1 MLEDSVVH
9 HQREKSNVCEEVIE
23 DVIRPSVGL
32 GFISESSESIVSAVQ
47 QTHSV
52 VDAQLQEEVKESA
65 SICTKCQ

>member
-9 HQREKSNVCEEVIE
+9 HQREKSNVFEEAIE

-52 VDAQLQEEVKESA
+52 VDAQLQEEVK
-65 SICTKCQ
+65 

>member
-9 HQREKSNVCEEVIE
+9 HQREKSNVFEEVIE

-47 QTHSV
+47 QTHSI
-52 VDAQLQEEVKESA
+52 VDVQLQEEVKES
-65 SICTKCQ
+65 K

>member
-9 HQREKSNVCEEVIE
+9 HQREKSNVFEEAIE

-52 VDAQLQEEVKESA
+52 VDAQFQEEVKES
-65 SICTKCQ
+65 K

>member
-52 VDAQLQEEVKESA
+52 VDAQLQEEVKES
-65 SICTKCQ
+65 K

>member
-9 HQREKSNVCEEVIE
+9 HQIEKSNVFEEVIE
-23 DVIRPSVGL
+23 VVIRPSVGL

-52 VDAQLQEEVKESA
+52 VDAQFQEEVKES
-65 SICTKCQ
+65 K

>member
-9 HQREKSNVCEEVIE
+9 HQREKSNVFEEVIE

-32 GFISESSESIVSAVQ
+32 DFISESSESIVSAVQ

-52 VDAQLQEEVKESA
+52 VDAQLQEEVKES
-65 SICTKCQ
+65 K

>member
-1 MLEDSVVH
+1 MFEDSVVH
-9 HQREKSNVCEEVIE
+9 HQREKSNVFEEVIE

-52 VDAQLQEEVKESA
+52 VDAQLQEEVKES
-65 SICTKCQ
+65 K

>member
-9 HQREKSNVCEEVIE
+9 HQREKSNVFEEVVE

-52 VDAQLQEEVKESA
+52 VDAQLQEELKES
-65 SICTKCQ
+65 K

>member
-9 HQREKSNVCEEVIE
+9 HQREKSNVFEEVIE

-47 QTHSV
+47 QNHSV
-52 VDAQLQEEVKESA
+52 VDAQLQEEVKES
-65 SICTKCQ
+65 K

>member
-9 HQREKSNVCEEVIE
+9 HQREKSNVFEEAIE

-52 VDAQLQEEVKESA
+52 VDAQLQEEVKES
-65 SICTKCQ
+65 K

>member
-9 HQREKSNVCEEVIE
+9 HQREKSNVFEEVVE

-52 VDAQLQEEVKESA
+52 VDAQLQEEVKES
-65 SICTKCQ
+65 K

>member
-9 HQREKSNVCEEVIE
+9 HQREKSNVFEEVIE

-52 VDAQLQEEVKESA
+52 VDAQLQEEVKES
-65 SICTKCQ
+65 K

>member
-9 HQREKSNVCEEVIE
+9 HQREKSNVCEEAIE

-52 VDAQLQEEVKESA
+52 VDAQLQEEVKES
-65 SICTKCQ
+65 K